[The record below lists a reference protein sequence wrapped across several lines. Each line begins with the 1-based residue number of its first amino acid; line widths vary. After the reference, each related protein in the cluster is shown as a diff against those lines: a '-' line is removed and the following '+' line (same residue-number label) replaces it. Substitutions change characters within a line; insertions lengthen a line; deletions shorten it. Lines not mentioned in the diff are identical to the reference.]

1 MKNIK
6 NFMNQPLRKLYLCKS
21 TVICSIDKGI
31 PAYAGMTALRS
42 PLRMQG
48 SPAHPHKILRV
59 LHKYRKIIASLLA
72 LFMLSPLV
80 FAQSSASLI
89 VESIEIVGNSKSKTH
104 VIQNYLTIVE
114 GQPVTRQQLAAD
126 RFRLLQTHFFKDVEM
141 LITPGSEKGL
151 AKVTIKVTERKW
163 PFLQFK
169 SGFNELDGWYISPLG
184 LRFDNIFGR
193 GNILGFELLIGDRVG
208 GARLEYVR
216 PFLFGTEYDFGVQLF
231 GYNREFLH
239 FFGNEQF
246 NQQINDNGIQLQLRG
261 NSGLAKYFSGAF
273 VAENVIADTFLTRGT
288 GDNEQRF
295 DVPGFLSVP
304 GDTQK
309 IRRFV
314 LAATVDTRDQKLNPA
329 SGWWGSLTLDQS
341 SKELGSFASYFR
353 LTADIRRYQ
362 PLYKKLIGAVRFRW
376 GQVSDSAPF
385 YEKFYLGG
393 PNSLRGYEDRSLT
406 PAGYAA
412 NITQGSAELRFPLSR
427 RLRDGRLIGVLFYDA
442 GFAWN
447 DPEKFDF
454 SHLKSGVGFGVRV
467 RLPIAG
473 LLRLD
478 IAYPLPANGND
489 DLRVH
494 LSLGHTF

>member
-1 MKNIK
+1 
-6 NFMNQPLRKLYLCKS
+6 MNSFARF
-21 TVICSIDKGI
+21 ICFVLFVLAICQ
-31 PAYAGMTALRS
+31 TALLAQTES
-42 PLRMQG
+42 
-48 SPAHPHKILRV
+48 
-59 LHKYRKIIASLLA
+59 SLL
-72 LFMLSPLV
+72 
-80 FAQSSASLI
+80 
-89 VESIEIVGNSKSKTH
+89 VESLQIQGNTKTKTH
-104 VIQNYLTIVE
+104 VIEKYLTIAE

-141 LITPGSEKGL
+141 LITPGSEKGR
-151 AKVTIKVTERKW
+151 AIVTVKATERKW

-184 LRFDNIFGR
+184 LRFDNFFGR
-193 GNILGFELLIGDRVG
+193 GNILGLELLIGDRVSG
-208 GARLEYVR
+208 TRLEYIR
-216 PFLFGTEYDFGVQLF
+216 PFLFGTEYDFGIQFF
-231 GYNREFLH
+231 GYTREFLH
-239 FFGNEQF
+239 FFNNDRF
-246 NQQINDNGIQLQLRG
+246 SQQIDDNGVQIQLSG
-261 NSGLAKYFSGAF
+261 NSGLAKYFSAAY
-273 VAENVIADTFLTRGT
+273 VAENVVADTFLTMGS

-304 GDTQK
+304 GDTQE

-314 LAATVDTRDQKLNPA
+314 LAATVDTRDQKINPA
-329 SGWWGSLTLDQS
+329 SGWWGRLSLDQS

-362 PLYKKLIGAVRFRW
+362 PLWKKLVGAARLRW
-376 GQVSDSAPF
+376 GKVSDSAPF
-385 YEKFYLGG
+385 YEQFYLGG

-412 NITQGSAELRFPLSR
+412 NIAQGSAELRFPLSR
-427 RLRDGRLIGVLFYDA
+427 RLRNGRLIGVLFFDT
-442 GFAWN
+442 GIAWN

-454 SHLKSGVGFGVRV
+454 SRLKNGVGFGVRV

-478 IAYPLPANGND
+478 FAYPLPANGND